1 MVLSK
6 GGRDLYQHLLLY
18 ILPPFQD
25 TSVVGMEHMPGMK
38 LVEGIL
44 LLDNEVLG
52 MEGIHHNPCDKH
64 YYQ

>member
-6 GGRDLYQHLLLY
+6 DGRGLYQHLLLY

-38 LVEGIL
+38 LDEDI
-44 LLDNEVLG
+44 
-52 MEGIHHNPCDKH
+52 
-64 YYQ
+64 